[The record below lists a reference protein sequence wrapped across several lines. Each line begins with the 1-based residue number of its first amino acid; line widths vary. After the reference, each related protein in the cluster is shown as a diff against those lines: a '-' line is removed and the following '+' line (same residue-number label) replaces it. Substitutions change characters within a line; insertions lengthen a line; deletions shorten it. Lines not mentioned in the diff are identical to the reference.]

1 MKRSGRG
8 VMARFARRVTGRIGD
23 DGWLLSPDP
32 NVVANRVPPIDA
44 DGSRADI
51 TLGDRPSNRPDAA
64 PVTLR
69 HSLLPR
75 KAKRI
80 QSRHRAGMDPALAR
94 SPGEGS
100 RASDGRGFSERRP
113 HTHSWAMLR

>member
-1 MKRSGRG
+1 
-8 VMARFARRVTGRIGD
+8 MARFARRVTGRIGD

-75 KAKRI
+75 TAKRI
-80 QSRHRAGMDPALAR
+80 QPRHRATIDPALVPVAGR
-94 SPGEGS
+94 GQS
-100 RASDGRGFSERRP
+100 RSDGRG
-113 HTHSWAMLR
+113 